1 MNTETKNNTVSST
14 EESTKAN
21 TQLSVPQGTF
31 ELVRNP
37 VSEKLQAWE
46 AADEYLLK
54 HINEKKLLTE
64 QSKIL
69 IVNDSFGALSITVA
83 NYKPIMV
90 TDSFL
95 AQQATLSNLSNN
107 NLLEDSVSFCHG
119 LDNDLTEL
127 KITFDLVLIKIPKS
141 LALLEH
147 QLRAIK
153 TSIGS
158 ETQIVAAGMSR
169 SIHKKTLKLFEK
181 TIGPTTTSLAWKKS
195 RLIFATPDQSI
206 ALTTTPDQDKFVIE
220 TDRKFTLTSYSNVFS
235 RDHLDEGT
243 HLLLDNMHISDQTKN
258 IADLG
263 CGNGVVGIIAASLNA
278 KATLLFVDESFM
290 AVESAKENFKTA
302 FGDNRQAAFKVTD
315 CLQGVEDESMDLVLN
330 NPPFHQQNAI
340 SDATAWQMFMD
351 ARRVLK
357 THGEFYVVG
366 NRHLGYHKKLKKVF
380 GNCEVVKSNEKFVV
394 LKTIKKEPRKTTT

>member
-1 MNTETKNNTVSST
+1 MNAGTKNNSVSST
-14 EESTKAN
+14 NEPTKAN
-21 TQLSVPQGTF
+21 TRLSVPQGSF

-54 HINEKKLLTE
+54 HIDEKNMLAE

-69 IVNDSFGALSITVA
+69 IVNDSFGALNIALA
-83 NYKPIMV
+83 NYKPIMM

-107 NLLEDSVSFCHG
+107 NLPEDSVIFCHG
-119 LDNDLTEL
+119 LNNDLAEL
-127 KITFDLVLIKIPKS
+127 KKTFDCILIKIPKS
-141 LALLEH
+141 LALLEY
-147 QLRAIK
+147 QLRALK
-153 TSIGS
+153 TSIRP
-158 ETQIVAAGMSR
+158 ETQILAAAMSR

-181 TIGPTTTSLAWKKS
+181 NIGHTTTSLAWKKS
-195 RLIFATPDQSI
+195 RLIFVTPEQSI
-206 ALTTTPDQDKFVIE
+206 ALTGTPDLDKFVIE
-220 TDRKFTLTSYSNVFS
+220 TDREFTLTSYSNVFS

-243 HLLLDNMHISDQTKN
+243 HLLLDNIHIPVQVKH

-278 KATLLFVDESFM
+278 KADLLFVDESYM
-290 AVESAKENFKTA
+290 AVESAKENFKAA
-302 FGDNRQAAFKVTD
+302 FGVNRQAEFKVTD

-330 NPPFHQQNAI
+330 NPPFHQQHAI
-340 SDATAWQMFMD
+340 SDATAWKMFLD

-366 NRHLGYHKKLKKVF
+366 NRHLGYHTKLKKVF
-380 GNCEVVKSNEKFVV
+380 GNCEVVTSNRKFVV
-394 LKTIKKEPRKTTT
+394 LKTIKKEPRKTTA